1 MTSFWE
7 KVSSFIMAVL
17 LVGLL
22 MGLFPILLH
31 YFETSQRVE
40 QEVSRIRVK
49 AAHIV
54 KEEPPKETRELH
66 LRSTRSKTIPSASRS
81 DHPFQFTPDL
91 TVGSEG
97 GAAVEMAELE
107 TMLFEENEI
116 DVSPRALFIA
126 PLKYPER
133 ARNVGI
139 EGIVSII
146 IVVARDGSVENV
158 FFEKIPD
165 PLFRRS
171 IETQVRRWKFHPGKK
186 NGVPVRVKVRQSVE
200 FKLE

>member
-1 MTSFWE
+1 MISVPE
-7 KVSSFIMAVL
+7 KLSTLLSAVL
-17 LVGLL
+17 LVALL
-22 MGLFPILLH
+22 MALLPILLH
-31 YFETSQRVE
+31 LFESSQPPV

-49 AAHIV
+49 AAQVV
-54 KEEPPKETRELH
+54 KEEPPKEKRELH
-66 LRSTRSKTIPSASRS
+66 LRSTRSQTPSAGRS

-91 TVGSEG
+91 SVGAEG
-97 GAAVEMAELE
+97 GASVEMAELE

-116 DVSPRALFIA
+116 DVNPRALFLT
-126 PLKYPER
+126 PLQYPER
-133 ARNVGI
+133 ARNAGI
-139 EGIVSII
+139 EGVVSLI

-171 IETQVRRWKFHPGKK
+171 IEAQVKRWKFHPGKK
-186 NGVPVRVKVRQSVE
+186 EGVPVRVKVRQSVE